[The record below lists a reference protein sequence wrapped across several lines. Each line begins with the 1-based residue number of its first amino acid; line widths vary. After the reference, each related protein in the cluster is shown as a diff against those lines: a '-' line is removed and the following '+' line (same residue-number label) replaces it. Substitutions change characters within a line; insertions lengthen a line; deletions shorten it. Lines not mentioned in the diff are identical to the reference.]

1 MLSIVDLSE
10 GVEHIDLTAA
20 AADGSQIADLLSSY
34 DKANAETAA
43 IKAEAASSQEP
54 HGVEEGKEETEEVV
68 EEEEEDDEAIA
79 PEPDDSTP
87 CPVCCE

>member
-1 MLSIVDLSE
+1 MLSIVDLSSE
-10 GVEHIDLTAA
+10 VEHVDLTAA

-54 HGVEEGKEETEEVV
+54 HGVEEG
-68 EEEEEDDEAIA
+68 
-79 PEPDDSTP
+79 
-87 CPVCCE
+87 